1 MTTPPGADT
10 PTDLQ
15 LVEAYRAGN
24 EAAAAALVGRHGA
37 AVARYLSAIGA
48 FPGEVEDLVQE
59 SLFRA
64 FRRIESW
71 RGEAGFRTWLCTIAG
86 NLLRDEHRKR
96 KGRVVVSI
104 EDHPLADHADPEGN
118 LVAGELEVRLRAAL
132 AKLPRLQR
140 EVFLLRA
147 QQEAEYADIAT
158 ALGTTAGAARVHFHH
173 AVKALKG
180 LIE

>member
-1 MTTPPGADT
+1 MTTPTGAAT

-15 LVEAYRAGN
+15 LVEAYRAGD
-24 EAAAAALVGRHGA
+24 EAAAAALVGRHGP
-37 AVARYLSAIGA
+37 AVARYLAAIGA

-86 NLLRDEHRKR
+86 NLLRDEHRRR
-96 KGRVVVSI
+96 KGRTVVSL
-104 EDHPLADHADPEGN
+104 EDHALADATDP
-118 LVAGELEVRLRAAL
+118 AGRLMASELEARLAAAL
-132 AKLPRLQR
+132 SRLPRLQR

-147 QQEAEYADIAT
+147 QQEAEYVDIAA
-158 ALGTTAGAARVHFHH
+158 ALGTTVGAARVHFHH
-173 AVKALKG
+173 AVKTLKG

>member
-1 MTTPPGADT
+1 MTTPSGSSA
-10 PTDLQ
+10 PTDQQ
-15 LVEAYRAGN
+15 LVEAYRAGD
-24 EAAAAALVGRHGA
+24 EAAAAALVHRHGPSL
-37 AVARYLSAIGA
+37 ARYLGAIGA

-71 RGEAGFRTWLCTIAG
+71 RGDAGFRTWLCTIAG

-96 KGRVVVSI
+96 KGRVVVSLG
-104 EDHPLADHADPEGN
+104 DHALTDHADP
-118 LVAGELEVRLRAAL
+118 AGRLMAIELEARMTAAL
-132 AKLPRLQR
+132 ARLPRLQR

-147 QQEAEYADIAT
+147 QQEAEYAEIAT

>member
-1 MTTPPGADT
+1 MTIPPGAPS

-15 LVEAYRAGN
+15 LVEAYRAGD
-24 EAAAAALVGRHGA
+24 EAAAGALVGRHGP

-64 FRRIESW
+64 FRRIDSW

-96 KGRVVVSI
+96 KGRTVVSL
-104 EDHPLADHADPEGN
+104 EDHALAGHADPEGN
-118 LVAGELEVRLRAAL
+118 LLASELEARLMAAL

-147 QQEAEYADIAT
+147 QQEAEYADIAS